1 MLIERRKA
9 AHEVAEKLFEF
20 EAAIDQALVC
30 AGKLAASMPE
40 ARMNAKLSAVVGQDA
55 IGMVGDALASLYA
68 ARAQTV
74 AAHNSLAEVHQQIGL
89 KVYAS
94 GMLWKFAEKADHR
107 LTLVTSRAA

>member
-94 GMLWKFAEKADHR
+94 GMLWK
-107 LTLVTSRAA
+107 TSESNSPPLSIVRTIAA